1 MRDVL
6 ASCERALLPVHA
18 GGTDNQVRT
27 MLLLFVLLLFVL
39 LLLVLPLLLLTHR
52 QSARSRLRGLRS
64 GLCGA
69 FACALARGA
78 VAETAGTVYIRIA
91 APAVYLR
98 IPAPAVYISSG
109 RNCSGIWSPKASRR
123 CASLMTVPS

>member
-27 MLLLFVLLLFVL
+27 MLLLFVL